1 MSVHKV
7 KRFMQIKFWI
17 NNSIKVKKIKQQK
30 NKKEKSKIE
39 TNKIYNKNQNKIWKQ
54 IKTSQK

>member
-1 MSVHKV
+1 
-7 KRFMQIKFWI
+7 MQIKFWI

-54 IKTSQK
+54 TKNSQK